1 MDTLVKERKDKESEE
16 PVNETDYQVEEEKQI
31 IVHCRFDAPGNEDAL
46 IRIWP
51 TTYLIDRSSDYKSNL
66 MFAYNISFYPVWD
79 LIPVNSTKKFT
90 LVFAGLPKRCKV
102 FDLIEITNN
111 RDGFVLKGIVRK
123 KEDVYTITFL

>member
-1 MDTLVKERKDKESEE
+1 MTAPVKERKGKESEE

-51 TTYLIDRSSDYKSNL
+51 TTYLIDRASDYKSDL
-66 MFAYNISFYPVWD
+66 LFAYNISFYPVWD

-90 LVFAGLPKRCKV
+90 LVFGGLPKSCKV
-102 FDLIEITNN
+102 FDLVEITNN
-111 RDGFVLKGIVRK
+111 WDGFTSKGIVRK
-123 KEDVYTITFL
+123 KEDVYTVKF